1 MVKIYYFGHFNV
13 KLLQEISFCEK
24 FKFLGEYWKLKKDT
38 FENLDQWWDVS
49 KANIRIFCQNY
60 TSYSTT
66 LMKTTVKSLQR
77 DIAFLE
83 KIHFE

>member
-1 MVKIYYFGHFNV
+1 MVTIYYFGHFNV
-13 KLLQEISFCEK
+13 
-24 FKFLGEYWKLKKDT
+24 KFLGEYWKLKKDT